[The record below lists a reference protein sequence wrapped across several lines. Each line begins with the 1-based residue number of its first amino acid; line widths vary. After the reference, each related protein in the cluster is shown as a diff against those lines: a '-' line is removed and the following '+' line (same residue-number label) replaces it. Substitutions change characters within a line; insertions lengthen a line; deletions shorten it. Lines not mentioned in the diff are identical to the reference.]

1 MLTALENG
9 VKGGKWFS
17 LMDKVYA
24 MTTLQAAWRQ
34 VHSNQGSQGLHQRM
48 PNAFFADYGLFT
60 MEEAHVN
67 PDEEILDWRAVCGKT
82 ARTVRREGRV
92 ERFFSTPISFEP

>member
-1 MLTALENG
+1 
-9 VKGGKWFS
+9 
-17 LMDKVYA
+17 
-24 MTTLQAAWRQ
+24 
-34 VHSNQGSQGLHQRM
+34 M